1 MLNPSDVYVEGG
13 ANNLFACW
21 TDKVTKYDASSFYN
35 FEQDNLPLHDLEERT
50 TLLWEKFGHPT
61 SALTGM
67 SFIVSAEAETTCN
80 PLYFTNLSSCID
92 ALPEFINYPI
102 LVEVASFGGLGH
114 LTITNKSFGPNGS
127 LEIINRLGAFGSPV
141 TIGGSTSA
149 LDTARYDTEFTSYKL
164 ASSIGS
170 DQIYNSIL
178 TASAQ
183 LPVAFNDVAYAK
195 LLTKN
200 PSNGADILVA
210 SSTYPFSD
218 ERFVNPYVFVKHTEP
233 LDAGNGFFGNRMT
246 AALSSTLSPFK
257 LVGANNTASAIQF
270 NPFDKTRTTEMD
282 TYDVSTVD
290 SITQLEIKGGTARDE
305 TGHVPFVYFN
315 SLNSIKVH
323 NCDGP
328 IHIRNFNV
336 DCEHAQDN
344 GIEIK
349 NSKVNLERCAV
360 SRANRAGLYANN
372 SEVDLL
378 RGFVAY
384 RNYKLNGTVRE
395 GIPFVEKRK
404 SYKAQAYYG
413 AGIYASQS
421 TINFRSTYNRDIE
434 QDSSAS
440 GQPYYSNWAAF
451 VGPSGIPVPSM
462 NALYCLSRND
472 IGIHSINS
480 TITGGLGEATMA
492 GDTENTNLLGTTTWY
507 NATQLFCELNTE
519 AGIKVKDSDLEY
531 RGRLITNGNYV
542 GLDSKNSNIVV
553 DQLTSNFNQSKG
565 INLEDSKLIYNNGL
579 WPGFYHNNPINPNK
593 LHMSQ
598 VACVRNG
605 QAIRSSNSQMS
616 PLYASSMP
624 SICQMVYV
632 SGNFGIG
639 ESGFSEENDIQL
651 NLLPA
656 IEASDNSNLDLIH
669 THIDSTHL
677 DNSKAFNPTFGLMLR
692 AADNST
698 ITCRGSKNYA
708 NVMLGPDTRISQIK
722 QAASFAG
729 DNSQIFFQGPTV
741 IAQVGVDALAEKNS
755 TIDFGPTRN
764 QDNQLLVSAFNLNK
778 DKDSHTMV
786 ELHSTRACLVANEKS
801 TIKMQDL
808 GDYEIQYDASRDVSG
823 RAIGGNYDYIL
834 PTTYQNCVSNGW
846 IQLYPNG
853 NTNDSDVPNA
863 VSLAAASVND
873 RYRFRDDSGSP
884 QTRYRY
890 LVARSTLDTNAS
902 SVTTGGMSVR
912 AVGDSLI
919 DVKNVHFPCGWANSS
934 SVAYD
939 FNGAA
944 PLPGAFCS
952 RLHIWNVADT
962 SLLKASYV
970 SVSGV
975 HPIQAPYHGPSGTW
989 GALSGAPASTPDTS
1003 SLSILDYYGI
1013 NQQLPGDVNLGKSSV
1028 QNIGPFRLYFSVDST
1043 ANFLSAVG
1051 MSNNNAFKGIIPQV
1065 FAQGYN
1071 FSGDLIA
1078 EDNSNYG
1085 ASANYTSLL
1094 KRGNNNIYEPS
1105 GFYYASEMLLNPD
1118 TTLAILDDSGANM
1131 FANAKHNSVDKSLL
1145 GKRVEIFFPM
1155 DTFGGD
1161 TNQTGLA
1168 GGTGLLSINNFDLKK
1183 DN

>member
-13 ANNLFACW
+13 ANNLYACW

-61 SALTGM
+61 SAITGM
-67 SFIVSAEAETTCN
+67 SFIVSAEAESTCN
-80 PLYFTNLSSCID
+80 PLYFNSLSSCID

-114 LTITNKSFGPNGS
+114 LTISNKSFGPDGS
-127 LEIINRLGAFGSPV
+127 LEIVNRLSAFGSPI

-149 LDTARYDTEFTSYKL
+149 LDTARYDTAYTGYNL

-170 DQIYNSIL
+170 DYIYDSIL

-195 LLTKN
+195 LLTKD
-200 PSNGADILVA
+200 PITGADIPVA

-218 ERFVNPYVFVKHTEP
+218 ERFVNPYVFVKHNEP
-233 LDAGNGFFGNRMT
+233 LDSANGFFGNRMT

-257 LVGANNTASAIQF
+257 IVGAANTASAVQF

-290 SITQLEIKGGTARDE
+290 PLTELEVKGGMARDE
-305 TGHVPFVYFN
+305 KGHVPFVYFN
-315 SLNSIKVH
+315 SLYSIKVH

-328 IHIRNFNV
+328 IYIRNFNV
-336 DCEHAQDN
+336 DCEHAHDN
-344 GIEIK
+344 GIEIQ

-360 SRANRAGLYANN
+360 SRANRAGLYASN

-384 RNYKLNGTVRE
+384 RNYKLDGTVRE
-395 GIPFVEKRK
+395 GIPFVEKRNN
-404 SYKAQAYYG
+404 YKTQAYYG

-440 GQPYYSNWAAF
+440 SQPYYSDWAAF
-451 VGPSGIPVPSM
+451 VNSSGIPVPSM

-480 TITGGLGEATMA
+480 TITGGLGEKALA
-492 GDTENTNLLGTTTWY
+492 GDTANTNLLGTNTWY
-507 NATQLFCELNTE
+507 NASQLFCELNTE
-519 AGIKVKDSDLEY
+519 AGIKIKDSELDY
-531 RGRLITNGNYV
+531 RGRLITNGNYM
-542 GLDSKNSNIVV
+542 GLESKNSDIVV
-553 DQLTSNFNQSKG
+553 DQLTCNFNQSTG
-565 INLEDSKLIYNNGL
+565 LNLEDSKIIYNNGL
-579 WPGFYHNNPINPNK
+579 WPGFYHNNAINPNS

-605 QAIRSSNSQMS
+605 QAIRSSNSEMG
-616 PLYASSMP
+616 PLYTSSMP
-624 SICQMVYV
+624 SVYQMVYV
-632 SGNFGIG
+632 SGNFGVG
-639 ESGFSEENDIQL
+639 ETGYSESDDL
-651 NLLPA
+651 KKTLLPA
-656 IEASDNSNLDLIH
+656 IEACNNSNLDLIH
-669 THIDSTHL
+669 THVDLTHL
-677 DNSKAFNPTFGLMLR
+677 DTTTSFNPTYGAMLR
-692 AADNST
+692 ASDNST

-708 NVMLGPDTRISQIK
+708 NVLLGPGSRVSQIK
-722 QAASFAG
+722 QAAAFAG

-755 TIDFGPTRN
+755 TIDFGPARD
-764 QDNQLLVSAFNLNK
+764 QDNHLMVSAFELSGNPDN
-778 DKDSHTMV
+778 HTMV

-801 TIKMQDL
+801 VIKMQDL
-808 GDYEIQYDASRDVSG
+808 GDYNIQYDASRDVSG
-823 RAIGGNYDYIL
+823 RSGNYDYIL
-834 PTTYQNCVSNGW
+834 PTTYLESVSNGW

-853 NTNDSDVPNA
+853 NVNDSDVPNA
-863 VSLAAASVND
+863 VTLAATDSAD
-873 RYRFRDDSGSP
+873 RYKFRADSGSP
-884 QTRYRY
+884 QTLYRY
-890 LVARSTLDTNAS
+890 LVARSTLAAAAS
-902 SVTTGGMSVR
+902 GVTTGGMSVR

-919 DVKNVHFPCGWANSS
+919 DVQNVHFPCGWANSS

-939 FNGAA
+939 FDGAS

-952 RLHIWNVADT
+952 RLHVWNVADT

-975 HPIQAPYHGPSGTW
+975 HPVQAPYHGPSGTW
-989 GALSGAPASTPDTS
+989 GPLSGAPATTPDTS
-1003 SLSILDYYGI
+1003 SLSILDYYGV
-1013 NQQLPGDVNLGKSSV
+1013 NEQCPGDVNLGKSSI
-1028 QNIGPFRLYFSVDST
+1028 QNVGPFRLYFSVDPA

-1051 MSNNNAFKGIIPQV
+1051 VDNNNAWKGIIPQL
-1065 FAQGYN
+1065 FAQGYS

-1078 EDNSNYG
+1078 EDNSDYG

-1094 KRGNNNIYEPS
+1094 KRGTNNIYEAS
-1105 GFYYASEMLLNPD
+1105 GYYYPSEMISNPD
-1118 TTLAILDDSGANM
+1118 TILAVLDDSAANM

-1145 GKRVEIFFPM
+1145 GKRVEIFYPM

-1161 TNQTGLA
+1161 INQSGLA
-1168 GGTGLLSINNFDLKK
+1168 GGKGLLSINNFDLKK